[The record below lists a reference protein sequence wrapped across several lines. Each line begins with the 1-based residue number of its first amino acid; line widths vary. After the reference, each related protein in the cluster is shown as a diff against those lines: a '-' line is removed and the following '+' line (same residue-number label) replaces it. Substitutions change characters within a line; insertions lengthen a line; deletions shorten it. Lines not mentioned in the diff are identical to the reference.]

1 MRKALHF
8 FSHLEKEKIKEA
20 TSAAESKTIGEI
32 AVMIVDSST
41 RYREG
46 EILGAITLGN
56 VIAFLI
62 TVFFLHESLWWY
74 IPLTLIFFIP
84 SWLIFQKM
92 PSLTLHFAGT
102 KRRNVAVRDRA
113 LRAFY
118 EKGLHRTRGK
128 TGVLFFISLLERKVW
143 VLADKGIH
151 EKISQ
156 SKLDA
161 FAKIVSSGIRDG
173 DAANALVKA
182 IQEAGELLH
191 QHFPV
196 GDGDINELSDAL
208 IFGGGEDQ

>member
-1 MRKALHF
+1 M
-8 FSHLEKEKIKEA
+8 
-20 TSAAESKTIGEI
+20 
-32 AVMIVDSST
+32 
-41 RYREG
+41 
-46 EILGAITLGN
+46 
-56 VIAFLI
+56 
-62 TVFFLHESLWWY
+62 
-74 IPLTLIFFIP
+74 
-84 SWLIFQKM
+84 
-92 PSLTLHFAGT
+92 
-102 KRRNVAVRDRA
+102 RDRA

-156 SKLDA
+156 SKLNA

-191 QHFPV
+191 KHFPV

>member
-84 SWLIFQKM
+84 SWLLFQKM

-102 KRRNVAVRDRA
+102 KRRQRGSARQGPQGFLRERA
-113 LRAFY
+113 P
-118 EKGLHRTRGK
+118 
-128 TGVLFFISLLERKVW
+128 
-143 VLADKGIH
+143 
-151 EKISQ
+151 Q
-156 SKLDA
+156 
-161 FAKIVSSGIRDG
+161 
-173 DAANALVKA
+173 
-182 IQEAGELLH
+182 
-191 QHFPV
+191 
-196 GDGDINELSDAL
+196 
-208 IFGGGEDQ
+208 DQG